1 MELIC
6 CISLII
12 LVGIIVIYK
21 VYKAQTQTRNNSKTD
36 KALLIRYK
44 TLIDNMLEWF
54 PTGKIID
61 SNEQSI
67 TIFEP
72 SEDHGDQTMMLM
84 VVGNTL
90 FIYYRIISPLI
101 GPQKVDLVFPANYDQ
116 NEIANRTLERMS
128 ELFEGFD

>member
-1 MELIC
+1 MISSGYQLEELLAYGEF
-6 CISLII
+6 SY
-12 LVGIIVIYK
+12 GIPLNTSRT
-21 VYKAQTQTRNNSKTD
+21 KA
-36 KALLIRYK
+36 
-44 TLIDNMLEWF
+44 
-54 PTGKIID
+54 
-61 SNEQSI
+61 EQSI

>member
-12 LVGIIVIYK
+12 LVGIIVIYN

-54 PTGKIID
+54 PTEKSLIVTNNPLQYLNLPKIT
-61 SNEQSI
+61 E
-67 TIFEP
+67 TK
-72 SEDHGDQTMMLM
+72 L
-84 VVGNTL
+84 
-90 FIYYRIISPLI
+90 
-101 GPQKVDLVFPANYDQ
+101 
-116 NEIANRTLERMS
+116 
-128 ELFEGFD
+128 

>member
-1 MELIC
+1 
-6 CISLII
+6 
-12 LVGIIVIYK
+12 
-21 VYKAQTQTRNNSKTD
+21 
-36 KALLIRYK
+36 
-44 TLIDNMLEWF
+44 
-54 PTGKIID
+54 
-61 SNEQSI
+61 
-67 TIFEP
+67 
-72 SEDHGDQTMMLM
+72 MMLM

>member
-12 LVGIIVIYK
+12 LVGIIVIYN

-90 FIYYRIISPLI
+90 FIY
-101 GPQKVDLVFPANYDQ
+101 
-116 NEIANRTLERMS
+116 
-128 ELFEGFD
+128 